1 MKIRFFIVCFVCLIS
16 SLLAASAYALD
27 EQLEF
32 MDVSLPVNWE
42 VVKAENNQAVF
53 ENRSQEATFIVKKI
67 PVYNVSLEN
76 YARATMKAHAGFNFT
91 KRTNSIYYFEHL
103 YGYRNAWTLVEYYK
117 GRRDMLITKTG
128 IGESEDFVF
137 IMDSIVLK

>member
-53 ENRSQEATFIVKKI
+53 ENRSQEATFI
-67 PVYNVSLEN
+67 
-76 YARATMKAHAGFNFT
+76 FT
-91 KRTNSIYYFEHL
+91 
-103 YGYRNAWTLVEYYK
+103 
-117 GRRDMLITKTG
+117 
-128 IGESEDFVF
+128 
-137 IMDSIVLK
+137 

>member
-16 SLLAASAYALD
+16 SLLTASAYALD

-32 MDVSLPVNWE
+32 MDVSLPVNWK
-42 VVKAENNQAVF
+42 VTNSDSSQAVF
-53 ENRSQEATFIVKKI
+53 ENKQQQAMFIVKKI

-117 GRRDMLITKTG
+117 GRRDMLIIKTG